1 MSSVVSPPHQ
11 PSSAANEH
19 FDYELLCDPRYG
31 IITNIVDRPMTD
43 DVPFNMHAKLAHV
56 TNSALLGQ
64 WQGDRI
70 AFGASYDDESLA
82 QCAAIGEAIER
93 YCGNYIPEGLR
104 KASYQE
110 LCAAG
115 ESAVAPED
123 WILYAPEQY
132 AEDGFPFLPLTE
144 DLSINWVSAQDL
156 LSGESVWVP
165 ASLVYINYYT
175 GKLRDEP
182 HNNFVMY
189 SGIAAGRGRADAERS
204 ALEEL
209 IERDATMVW
218 WHSGSPAV
226 GIDPESLPELAH
238 WTHSRVPCP
247 HLHYQVIQIPSI
259 FSAPVM
265 GVLLHDQQEQI
276 MTLGVACRPDARAAV
291 KKALIEAVQLRGF
304 AQGLLD
310 PEGSVWQAMNAGILD
325 ASVYK
330 PYREDR
336 RYAES
341 YRKDFHDITALGC
354 QSQFYL
360 DPNTH
365 QYAQR
370 ILQPPRDISI
380 DEVNV
385 NPALHANTT
394 SDAARMQYLAEL
406 KAKGM
411 RALSVDVTTSDV
423 ALSGLSV
430 VRVLVP
436 GLYPNAPAGFPC
448 LGGRRLYE
456 EPQQQGWLNNT
467 LQYQDLV
474 FEPLPHS

>member
-1 MSSVVSPPHQ
+1 MSTVARPATTAE
-11 PSSAANEH
+11 PSGAEF
-19 FDYELLCDPRYG
+19 FDYELLCDQRYG
-31 IITNIVDRPMTD
+31 IVTSIVDRPLSD
-43 DVPFNMHAKLAHV
+43 DVPLAMHAKLAHV

-70 AFGASYDDESLA
+70 AFGASYDDENLA
-82 QCAAIGEAIER
+82 HYAAIGEAIER
-93 YCGNYIPEGLR
+93 YCGNYIPTGLR
-104 KASYQE
+104 KTSYQA
-110 LCAAG
+110 LRAAG
-115 ESAVAPED
+115 EAAIAPAE

-132 AEDGFPFLPLTE
+132 AEEGFPFEPLSE
-144 DLSINWVSAQDL
+144 DLAINWVQAQDL
-156 LSGESVWVP
+156 LTHEAVWVP

-175 GKLRDEP
+175 GQLRDEP

-209 IERDATMVW
+209 IERDATMIW
-218 WHSGSPAV
+218 WHSGSPAI
-226 GIDPESLPELAH
+226 GIDPKSLPELES

-265 GVLLHDQQEQI
+265 GVLLHDQQDHI

-310 PEGSVWQAMNAGILD
+310 PQGSVWQAMNAGILD
-325 ASVYK
+325 ANVYK

-341 YRKDFHDITALGC
+341 YRKDFHDITDLGC
-354 QSQFYL
+354 QSQFCL
-360 DPNTH
+360 DPATH
-365 QYAQR
+365 QYAER
-370 ILQPPRDISI
+370 ILKPAQYIGI
-380 DEVNV
+380 DQVNTPKL
-385 NPALHANTT
+385 NANT
-394 SDAARMQYLAEL
+394 SSEEARQHYLTEL

-423 ALSGLSV
+423 AVSGLSV

-448 LGGRRLYE
+448 LGGQRLYT
-456 EPQQQGWLNNT
+456 EPQQQGWLEQT